1 MKSEIT
7 SPWCF
12 LQIWFQSVFI
22 SSWGGEKF
30 KYFTTKIW
38 ICFLQSVWHKMDK
51 YTKLLVSTLET
62 PLSYSK
68 LGLQKLK
75 VTLFFPKL
83 TAFKNATRSV
93 HTQQLAH
100 FPCSNCAF
108 SLHVSWQNPK
118 IIIDVTMPTNNLF
131 EIFAHL
137 RIASYR
143 DSKQFQEE
151 SSVSIWV
158 IKQQNKNNIR
168 VSIISL
174 IFQRGLSETSKAAA
188 RCKWMFP
195 LVSIQCNV
203 QNC

>member
-1 MKSEIT
+1 
-7 SPWCF
+7 
-12 LQIWFQSVFI
+12 
-22 SSWGGEKF
+22 
-30 KYFTTKIW
+30 
-38 ICFLQSVWHKMDK
+38 
-51 YTKLLVSTLET
+51 
-62 PLSYSK
+62 
-68 LGLQKLK
+68 
-75 VTLFFPKL
+75 
-83 TAFKNATRSV
+83 
-93 HTQQLAH
+93 
-100 FPCSNCAF
+100 
-108 SLHVSWQNPK
+108 
-118 IIIDVTMPTNNLF
+118 MPTNNLF

-143 DSKQFQEE
+143 GSKQFQEE